1 MSLSK
6 KPTDDKKPISSSKL
20 VGLLT
25 PGKKPSIEVKTPTL
39 KGISVTGKR
48 VEAPKDIPA
57 SRISSTQVV
66 KPVKAEEYI
75 QLDKT
80 RELAMDNTVKAMAEA
95 DGYAQPQKGT
105 NLYNNYKQQIDFV
118 NSTGERLSIQKDEE
132 GNPIYRRQKDFWESA
147 STAISAFRES
157 VASGKTYKD
166 SDDETNRRYL
176 ENKRYTAIKP
186 GIRPI
191 ENVAGATAG
200 GLFDPI
206 VESVVIGLPTAVA
219 TIFGV
224 PGAAQAG
231 AALTAG
237 TVGFDMAMSK
247 YGAALEENYFMA
259 REQGIGEKEAY
270 DKASTVAAKAA
281 GVEGLVQVAF
291 AGMGGLGQA
300 SKGLMGGVVAPAVKG
315 TMKEPSK
322 EALKTFAKGFGENM
336 RHALGIGAIVGA
348 GQAVVDN
355 ASEQEG
361 IHVENKEERAI
372 EGAGHMVA
380 MDLAIKAITRAP
392 GTISK
397 SAKSFAKSLLASD
410 EKITS
415 DFISQMEAS
424 GLYEQGT
431 KREVMKEVK
440 KYSQAAKKTPD
451 FLGDGVKKTIATGLI
466 EKRTK
471 LEADLS
477 KLDPVFRDEKQI
489 EIDDINT
496 RLRQL

>member
-1 MSLSK
+1 
-6 KPTDDKKPISSSKL
+6 
-20 VGLLT
+20 
-25 PGKKPSIEVKTPTL
+25 
-39 KGISVTGKR
+39 VTGKKI
-48 VEAPKDIPA
+48 APKDIPA
-57 SRISSTQVV
+57 SRISSTQVA
-66 KPVKAEEYI
+66 KPISAEQYVQI
-75 QLDKT
+75 DKT
-80 RELAMDNTVKAMAEA
+80 KELAMDNTVKAMAEA
-95 DGYAQPQKGT
+95 EGNAPPLKGT
-105 NLYNNYKQQIDFV
+105 SLHNRYKEQIDFV
-118 NSTGERLSIQKDEE
+118 NSTGEKLSIQKDEQ
-132 GNPIYRRQKDFWESA
+132 GNPMYGRQKDFWESA

-166 SDDETNRRYL
+166 SDEQTNRRYL
-176 ENKRYTAIKP
+176 ENKRFATTRKP
-186 GIRPI
+186 GIPQF

-206 VESVVIGLPTAVA
+206 VESVVIGLPTAAA
-219 TIFGV
+219 TMLGV

-247 YGAALEENYFMA
+247 YGTALEENYFMA
-259 REQGIGEKEAY
+259 REQGMGEKEAY

-315 TMKEPSK
+315 AMQEPKK

-397 SAKSFAKSLLASD
+397 SAKSFAKGFLASD

-415 DFISQMEAS
+415 DFI
-424 GLYEQGT
+424 
-431 KREVMKEVK
+431 
-440 KYSQAAKKTPD
+440 
-451 FLGDGVKKTIATGLI
+451 
-466 EKRTK
+466 
-471 LEADLS
+471 
-477 KLDPVFRDEKQI
+477 
-489 EIDDINT
+489 
-496 RLRQL
+496 